1 MVDNKEEGEEEDAE
15 KNARGSIGV
24 VVFVFSCVRI
34 QPRARS
40 SVGDGT
46 VLVLLAFLKSLASV

>member
-15 KNARGSIGV
+15 KNARGSIAV
-24 VVFVFSCVRI
+24 LFEFSRIRI

-40 SVGDGT
+40 SIGDG
-46 VLVLLAFLKSLASV
+46 